1 MSTQVTTNP
10 FFSPTQISGCQLWL
24 DAADVNGNRTNPA
37 NGASVST
44 WVDKSGSGFNAT
56 VASGKV
62 AGIYST
68 ANNAMNFASSN
79 TGYVTSYTA
88 NPTNETM
95 FVVTNNST
103 LNVNNFIIIG
113 GQSGARSL
121 SVASTGNGLGSVGNL
136 KNQIV
141 FLAST
146 PGGTYTAGTTV
157 MVTSQFTTSSNSIS
171 LNGGTTISGGAPAF
185 TAGTTTYLG
194 VDTTTSAY
202 YYIGLAME
210 IIFYNS
216 ILNTTQRQ
224 QVEGY
229 LAWKWGLQANLPS
242 THPYKTSL
250 IPPLLNPP
258 TTLPLLRQN
267 PVSFV
272 PTQISGCGLWLDGAD
287 TTTLT
292 YQSGNN
298 VSIWTDKS
306 AGIQA
311 QFLTNAMA
319 AARWTPGGN
328 SVGSTGATN
337 YPVSGS
343 NINGV
348 NALYF
353 NQAVLQAITTQN
365 VNTRSYFL
373 VFQLPSNSTGPGDN
387 ILWPATWVN
396 GFARGASLS
405 VDSSNFTFA
414 NQNVAN
420 LLYLDVTPKNPTL
433 VSVTFNNGTPGMWN
447 AGGGTTTATGQS
459 SSSLNSSG
467 STDNYLWIGGAS
479 GIFSSTGF
487 ILGEFLEYNSALL
500 TSQRQQVEG
509 YLAWKWGLQANLPTN
524 HPYKAGPPYSA
535 TITAPSR
542 SLGIAATWNPTLIS
556 GCQLWLDAADVNGN
570 RTNPLNG
577 ASVSTWTDKS
587 GNGRN
592 ASQSTSANRPSVGTV
607 NGRTAIVFS
616 GSPVFMTLP
625 DITSVPL
632 SIFILAAST
641 QNENNTFY
649 VSLGGNPN
657 AVFLREQ
664 FGPAIFGIDNGSGA
678 GSYLTSVRDLNT
690 HIWSFTLPASV
701 SGTFAFDGSVVATSG
716 FTLNSNTNFVS
727 NSIGTWNQQ
736 SANGNIKAGISEIVM
751 YNVDLSTSQRQN
763 VEGYL
768 AWKWGLVSSLPA
780 NHPFKR
786 WPPSP

>member
-10 FFSPTQISGCQLWL
+10 FFSPTQIPGCQLWL
-24 DAADVNGNRTNPA
+24 DAADTGSITLS
-37 NGASVST
+37 GSSVT
-44 WVDKSGSGFNAT
+44 RWRDKSGS
-56 VASGKV
+56 S
-62 AGIYST
+62 
-68 ANNAMNFASSN
+68 
-79 TGYVTSYTA
+79 
-88 NPTNETM
+88 
-95 FVVTNNST
+95 
-103 LNVNNFIIIG
+103 NNFTPT
-113 GQSGARSL
+113 SGTPTSISDNGRTVVNFTSGTIMRS
-121 SVASTGNGLGSVGNL
+121 A
-136 KNQIV
+136 NQI
-141 FLAST
+141 T
-146 PGGTYTAGTTV
+146 
-157 MVTSQFTTSSNSIS
+157 FTTSSAFFIVSRLNLINAS
-171 LNGGTTISGGAPAF
+171 NGGMLLVFTDIGGGDKSIRFFGPNGILAGTASMSGDGNELANNNYYVNGTFNPSFGSSTYLNTYSIIGTVSPSSGGTSYLAF
-185 TAGTTTYLG
+185 SSSFYERFFIGNIAEFLYYPGG
-194 VDTTTSAY
+194 VTS
-202 YYIGLAME
+202 
-210 IIFYNS
+210 S
-216 ILNTTQRQ
+216 QRQ

-242 THPYKTSL
+242 THPYKNSL

-258 TTLPLLRQN
+258 RALPAMLQN
-267 PVSFV
+267 PTATFL
-272 PTQISGCGLWLDGAD
+272 PTQISGCQLWLDAAD
-287 TTTLT
+287 PTGTGTLPVGGST
-292 YQSGNN
+292 LAT
-298 VSIWTDKS
+298 WKDKS
-306 AGIQA
+306 PNGFTGTALNSPTVQA
-311 QFLTNAMA
+311 NILNGLPVIRFNGTNQYIDFGNILNLGTNGLSMFAVTKFAKPPDTIDNGGWIVGKTSYRGNYGRWGMGYDGYYSSGMTAYYEEVTTFVGPSFPFNPSTQFNLFSSQTN
-319 AARWTPGGN
+319 RTSFSRILLNG
-328 SVGSTGATN
+328 TLGAQSNFSLIPTN
-337 YPVSGS
+337 MS
-343 NINGV
+343 NTDSLFV
-348 NALYF
+348 A
-353 NQAVLQAITTQN
+353 
-365 VNTRSYFL
+365 SYG
-373 VFQLPSNSTGPGDN
+373 NSTGIAP
-387 ILWPATWVN
+387 
-396 GFARGASLS
+396 
-405 VDSSNFTFA
+405 
-414 NQNVAN
+414 
-420 LLYLDVTPKNPTL
+420 
-433 VSVTFNNGTPGMWN
+433 
-447 AGGGTTTATGQS
+447 
-459 SSSLNSSG
+459 
-467 STDNYLWIGGAS
+467 
-479 GIFSSTGF
+479 
-487 ILGEFLEYNSALL
+487 LL
-500 TSQRQQVEG
+500 TYNLNGDIAEILVYFATLTDAQRQQIEG
-509 YLAWKWGLQANLPTN
+509 YLAWKWGIQANLPTN

-542 SLGIAATWNPTLIS
+542 SLGIAATWNPRQIS
-556 GCQLWLDAADVNGN
+556 GCALWLDGADVNGN
-570 RTNPLNG
+570 GTNPLNG

-649 VSLGGNPN
+649 VSLGGSPN

>member
-1 MSTQVTTNP
+1 
-10 FFSPTQISGCQLWL
+10 
-24 DAADVNGNRTNPA
+24 VNGTWTVFGVFRASTTSIGNPRILNYQDTPNGVAQFLYIESGRFNSYIWASPPVQLTGSTVALNTSYITSVVNATNNTILYL
-37 NGASVST
+37 NGTSNAAVNHGTNTTVSNST
-44 WVDKSGSGFNAT
+44 YWIGGFNSGSDRFYG
-56 VASGKV
+56 
-62 AGIYST
+62 
-68 ANNAMNFASSN
+68 
-79 TGYVTSYTA
+79 
-88 NPTNETM
+88 
-95 FVVTNNST
+95 T
-103 LNVNNFIIIG
+103 LNE
-113 GQSGARSL
+113 L
-121 SVASTGNGLGSVGNL
+121 
-136 KNQIV
+136 IV
-141 FLAST
+141 F
-146 PGGTYTAGTTV
+146 
-157 MVTSQFTTSSNSIS
+157 SNNLSES
-171 LNGGTTISGGAPAF
+171 
-185 TAGTTTYLG
+185 
-194 VDTTTSAY
+194 
-202 YYIGLAME
+202 
-210 IIFYNS
+210 
-216 ILNTTQRQ
+216 QRQ
-224 QVEGY
+224 QAEGY
-229 LAWKWGLQANLPS
+229 LAWKWGLQSSLPS

-258 TTLPLLRQN
+258 TTLPLVRQN

-405 VDSSNFTFA
+405 VDSSNFTLA

-420 LLYLDVTPKNPTL
+420 LLFLNVSPKNPTL

-459 SSSLNSSG
+459 SSSLNLSG

-500 TSQRQQVEG
+500 TSQRQQIEG

-542 SLGIAATWNPTLIS
+542 SLGIAGTWNPTLIS
-556 GCQLWLDAADVNGN
+556 GCSLWLDAADRN
-570 RTNPLNG
+570 TLT
-577 ASVSTWTDKS
+577 VSGSNVSSWRDKS
-587 GNGRN
+587 GNNNNATQATVANQPTTGTLLNGLNVLNFTGTQPYFSFPTISYTNITVFTIFRNTTLRAYSSPLFIGPFFFFYTNGAGNSVIGTGRLGVNDEGVISQAAAGITTTNYLLYSLNLTVGATDIVNFYINGTN
-592 ASQSTSANRPSVGTV
+592 AANF
-607 NGRTAIVFS
+607 NG
-616 GSPVFMTLP
+616 
-625 DITSVPL
+625 
-632 SIFILAAST
+632 AAS
-641 QNENNTFY
+641 
-649 VSLGGNPN
+649 GGRSYYQ
-657 AVFLREQ
+657 V
-664 FGPAIFGIDNGSGA
+664 GSTDGVGA
-678 GSYLTSVRDLNT
+678 TT
-690 HIWSFTLPASV
+690 
-701 SGTFAFDGSVVATSG
+701 G
-716 FTLNSNTNFVS
+716 FTAEILVYNGVLNN
-727 NSIGTWNQQ
+727 
-736 SANGNIKAGISEIVM
+736 
-751 YNVDLSTSQRQN
+751 SQRQQ

-768 AWKWGLVSSLPA
+768 AWKWGLQGSLPA
-780 NHPFKR
+780 THPFKN
-786 WPPSP
+786 WPPAP

>member
-1 MSTQVTTNP
+1 MSTRAQINS
-10 FFSPTQISGCQLWL
+10 FFTPTQISGCQLWL

-37 NGASVST
+37 NGASVLT

-242 THPYKTSL
+242 THPYKNSL

-258 TTLPLLRQN
+258 TTLPLVRQN
-267 PVSFV
+267 PVSFD
-272 PTQISGCGLWLDGAD
+272 PTQISGCSLWYDASD
-287 TTTLT
+287 ISRLT
-292 YQSGNN
+292 RSGSS
-298 VSIWTDKS
+298 VITWTSKGTS
-306 AGIQA
+306 AIS
-311 QFLTNAMA
+311 LTNSANYPTYVTNA
-319 AARWTPGGN
+319 YNTLGTLRFTFATNQSLSNASVAN
-328 SVGSTGATN
+328 SVVQTNTNHTIFLVHNPNANYSTPFGFLASTGATEKRLSVHSPEGSSIMYDVGGRLSYS
-337 YPVSGS
+337 YPSQAAYLNGTLKLETYTVSGGS
-343 NINGV
+343 RFYRRDG
-348 NALYF
+348 
-353 NQAVLQAITTQN
+353 TQ
-365 VNTRSYFL
+365 L
-373 VFQLPSNSTGPGDN
+373 
-387 ILWPATWVN
+387 AT
-396 GFARGASLS
+396 
-405 VDSSNFTFA
+405 
-414 NQNVAN
+414 
-420 LLYLDVTPKNPTL
+420 
-433 VSVTFNNGTPGMWN
+433 NGTI
-447 AGGGTTTATGQS
+447 S
-459 SSSLNSSG
+459 SSFDVNQIL
-467 STDNYLWIGGAS
+467 YIGGAHPS
-479 GIFSSTGF
+479 YPS
-487 ILGEFLEYNSALL
+487 YNYGGDYCEIVWYNTNL
-500 TSQRQQVEG
+500 TTIQIQEVEG
-509 YLAWKWGLQANLPTN
+509 YLAWKWGIQANLPTN
-524 HPYKAGPPYSA
+524 HPYKVGPPYSA
-535 TITAPSR
+535 IFTAPSR
-542 SLGIAATWNPTLIS
+542 SLGIAATWNPTLIT
-556 GCQLWLDAADVNGN
+556 GCQVWLDAADVNGN
-570 RTNPLNG
+570 GTNPLNG

-649 VSLGGNPN
+649 VSLGGSPN

-751 YNVDLSTSQRQN
+751 YNVDLSTAQRQN